1 MVLYFFFGCC
11 YSENHFAKSSYE
23 LNNYRAARDFIIFS
37 SANSNP
43 QAIYAIIRFPWNCIV
58 HGLKRSCG
66 FIFFLHFAFFFR
78 FLAVAFF
85 LLSPDYCFHDEQCK
99 KNGRESTANQKDKT
113 RTSYTEMNASMAGE
127 KKQKLITTS
136 N

>member
-1 MVLYFFFGCC
+1 MRSDAPRLRASKENPLSISQRKRWVKNSTVRIIVLSNYCPRKKKHTRFARQLTNVVMVLYFFFGCC

-66 FIFFLHFAFFFR
+66 FIFYILHSSFDF
-78 FLAVAFF
+78 
-85 LLSPDYCFHDEQCK
+85 
-99 KNGRESTANQKDKT
+99 
-113 RTSYTEMNASMAGE
+113 
-127 KKQKLITTS
+127 
-136 N
+136 